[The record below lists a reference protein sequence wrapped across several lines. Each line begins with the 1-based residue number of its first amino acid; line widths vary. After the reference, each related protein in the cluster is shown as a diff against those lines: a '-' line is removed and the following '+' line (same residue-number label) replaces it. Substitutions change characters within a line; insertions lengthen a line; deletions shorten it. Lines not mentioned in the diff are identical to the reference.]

1 MLTKL
6 YYAAVLIK
14 RKTGLKMKKG
24 KQICEFFIDS
34 GRKLNLLIFS
44 PCPD

>member
-1 MLTKL
+1 MLSKL

-14 RKTGLKMKKG
+14 RKTELETKKG
-24 KQICEFFIDS
+24 KQICEIFMDS
-34 GRKLNLLIFS
+34 IRNINLPIFS